1 VQYALHAPVGLLTRL
16 KGLHTRPG
24 RAAPTSG
31 AMSSKQAAA
40 AAFAYSVVA
49 PEFEFEY
56 ATDAGAVTVPSSGRW
71 WSVRTKDFS
80 TTVSLD
86 PVDTRMLG
94 PLKEISQKT
103 RSRLTERIPGVDP
116 LTLTPMQLFL
126 TLFESGRMF
135 DLLLAS
141 VNRYLRQAAAGGSGS
156 VAYDRRRV
164 SKPASREEH
173 MDGVMHLLPTGAA
186 DGSIADSYNADIAYA
201 PRASSIPQQRMYAI
215 MRALCGVVV
224 DVAGKGGDETA
235 GLDWKLAGDERD
247 EDILEVERLFMRLCG
262 DLFLVRGASPL
273 SADDD
278 ALRMNSKSASRD
290 LGLSL
295 TSDPKKGVG
304 PVQTTVHDS
313 LTCIVL
319 SSRCALCG
327 ESADDSLLLA
337 IMKLARVEVHSK
349 LTLPIGNIL
358 SMDRGYVS
366 ESLLE
371 LERKGCVQFVCTST
385 AKASFLFARSDS
397 KVSNAAKKIV
407 AKDKVGHRDRWMQGN
422 GRIYSLANTEATS
435 SKPSCMLTNAP
446 SLGPGRY
453 ELVPRRRNKAKG
465 MHVIAS
471 AAAAVRA
478 AGDVADTGNDEDE
491 EKEDATTDEDVE
503 EAEAGQDAADDGG
516 VRGYWMRAAQTP
528 RWTAATINL

>member
-1 VQYALHAPVGLLTRL
+1 MP
-16 KGLHTRPG
+16 
-24 RAAPTSG
+24 
-31 AMSSKQAAA
+31 SKPAAA
-40 AAFAYSVVA
+40 AAFAYSGVA
-49 PEFEFEY
+49 PEFEFE
-56 ATDAGAVTVPSSGRW
+56 
-71 WSVRTKDFS
+71 FS
-80 TTVSLD
+80 FD
-86 PVDTRMLG
+86 PVDTLMLAR
-94 PLKEISQKT
+94 LKESSQKT

-126 TLFESGRMF
+126 TLFESGGMF
-135 DLLLAS
+135 DLLLAR

-164 SKPASREEH
+164 SKPASREEL

-201 PRASSIPQQRMYAI
+201 PRASSIPQQRIYAI
-215 MRALCGVVV
+215 VRALGGVVV
-224 DVAGKGGDETA
+224 DVAAKGCDETA
-235 GLDWKLAGDERD
+235 GMDWNLAGDERD
-247 EDILEVERLFMRLCG
+247 EDILEAERLFMRLCG
-262 DLFLVRGASPL
+262 DLFLMRGASPL

-327 ESADDSLLLA
+327 ESAGDSLLLA
-337 IMKLARVEVHSK
+337 IMKLVRVEVLSK

-371 LERKGCVQFVCTST
+371 LERKCYVQFVSTST
-385 AKASFLFARSDS
+385 AKASFPFARSDS
-397 KVSNAAKKIV
+397 KVSNADKKIV
-407 AKDKVGHRDRWMQGN
+407 VKDKVGHRDRWMQRN

-435 SKPSCMLTNAP
+435 PKPLCMLTYVP

-453 ELVPRRRNKAKG
+453 ELVPRRRNNANG
-465 MHVIAS
+465 RHGIAS

-478 AGDVADTGNDEDE
+478 EGDIADTGNDEDE
-491 EKEDATTDEDVE
+491 EKEDATTDGDSEDVE

-516 VRGYWMRAAQTP
+516 GAWILDEGRSGTPVDSSDDKPLSRSRHQQGRRAARNP
-528 RWTAATINL
+528 RFERADGRRRRAQADHGGLCSLDLVKVC